1 MNLDEAHSIAKHAA
15 GPIGAVSAMLVMHDT
30 WPRRFAMFVPSVA
43 LSYYGGD
50 WIAGQVNI
58 PASLA
63 GFLVG
68 LLGMAFI
75 AKILDTWDALD
86 LGTLLK
92 RWISKLLGLPPEE
105 QK

>member
-1 MNLDEAHSIAKHAA
+1 MIEDPTTLAKHAA
-15 GPIGAVSAMLVMHDT
+15 GPLGAISAMLVMNDT
-30 WPRRFAMFVPSVA
+30 WPRRIAMFVPSVA

-50 WIAGQVNI
+50 WIAEQVGL

-86 LGTLLK
+86 LGSLIK
-92 RWISKLLGLPPEE
+92 RWITKLLGLPPEE
-105 QK
+105 K